1 VTSLIPSVTE
11 HMPVSRS
18 RESPHAADNSATTI
32 GNRQER
38 RRSPRGGVHGEPS
51 RSQLRALILGTYA
64 EMPGLSL
71 HLPQAAR
78 LFGLREATCLVVL
91 SDLVRAGHL
100 RQSGDGQYR
109 TSSQEV

>member
-1 VTSLIPSVTE
+1 
-11 HMPVSRS
+11 MPVTHP
-18 RESPHAADNSATTI
+18 RESTCAADNPATTT
-32 GNRQER
+32 GNRPER
-38 RRSPRGGVHGEPS
+38 RRSPRDGVHGEPS
-51 RSQLRALILGTYA
+51 RSQLMALILGTYA

-78 LFGLREATCLVVL
+78 LFGLREATCLAVL

-109 TSSQEV
+109 TSSLGV